1 MSPRSRARPALP
13 LALAA
18 LLAGVAGL
26 TACDREK
33 RDFQTIPPGASD
45 ETLVRTSA
53 LHAGPPVPEPTAGT
67 YQDNAWAIGEGQ
79 RLYTQMNCAGCHS
92 PGGGGGIGPALT
104 DDEWIY
110 GSDPENIF
118 DTIVKGRPHGMPSY
132 RGRMGNSEVWKL
144 VAYVRTLGGLTR
156 KDAWSPRNEHMG
168 ESTADPYARGHGL
181 HDSSRVHPEQ
191 LPPAPPGG
199 TE

>member
-1 MSPRSRARPALP
+1 MSSRARTALP

-18 LLAGVAGL
+18 LLGVAGVS
-26 TACDREK
+26 ACDREK

-104 DDEWIY
+104 DDKWIY
-110 GSDPENIF
+110 GAEPEQIYSTIVEGRPDGMPAFGGRIPSQQVWQLVSYIDSLGGQVPQDAAPSRNDDMSVSKPENRIEYA
-118 DTIVKGRPHGMPSY
+118 RPHQ
-132 RGRMGNSEVWKL
+132 
-144 VAYVRTLGGLTR
+144 T
-156 KDAWSPRNEHMG
+156 
-168 ESTADPYARGHGL
+168 GH
-181 HDSSRVHPEQ
+181 R
-191 LPPAPPGG
+191 
-199 TE
+199 

>member
-1 MSPRSRARPALP
+1 MRRATR
-13 LALAA
+13 AA
-18 LLAGVAGL
+18 LLLALVAAG
-26 TACDREK
+26 ACDREK

-79 RLYTQMNCAGCHS
+79 RLYNQMNCSGCHA
-92 PGGGGGIGPALT
+92 PGGGGGIGPALS

-110 GSDPENIF
+110 GSEPENVF

-156 KDAWSPRNEHMG
+156 KDAWSPRGEHLG
-168 ESTADPYARGHGL
+168 ESTPDPNTRGHGL
-181 HDSSRVHPEQ
+181 DDSSRVHPEQ

-199 TE
+199 GD